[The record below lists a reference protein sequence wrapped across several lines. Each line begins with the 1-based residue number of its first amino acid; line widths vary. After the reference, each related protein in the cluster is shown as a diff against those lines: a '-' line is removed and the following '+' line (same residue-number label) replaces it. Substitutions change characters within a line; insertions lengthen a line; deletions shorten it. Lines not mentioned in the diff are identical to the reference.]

1 MMTIND
7 SSVAKEHEHP
17 MNSTERMQAA
27 IRMQPVDRIPNAP
40 FYEAPICRYFG
51 SSFREALLGGQAMVD
66 AHLQAIDTYQF
77 DWVMV
82 GMGFI
87 GGIIPEA
94 LGCYVTYP
102 ENEFPKIERT
112 VVHSIDDIERIAGQQ
127 VNNKKMDQFLNGISM
142 LKERLAGDVPIACEY
157 ISPFTIA
164 TRLRGTNEIMADFY
178 QEPMLIQKLQE
189 ALVPIDIA
197 LGKALAD
204 AGVEYIF
211 YGADMECP
219 LLISPEHYRSF
230 IHEPT
235 SAVVNAL
242 AGQGAIVL
250 PHMCGPIVKTGIVD
264 MLLEMKVAGIMP
276 GNITQ
281 DSVLSLKS
289 LKEKVGDHVA
299 IFDNLN
305 PNGSLLTGTAEAVA
319 EETKQH
325 LEAARGWTGYLF
337 STAGT
342 TSPNTPRENFD
353 AMNHEVTHFPWEDA
367 AV

>member
-1 MMTIND
+1 
-7 SSVAKEHEHP
+7 

-94 LGCYVTYP
+94 LGCDVTYP

-127 VNNKKMDQFLNGISM
+127 VNNKKMDQFLGGISM

-242 AGQGAIVL
+242 AGQGAMVL
-250 PHMCGPIVKTGIVD
+250 PHMCGPIVKTGIVE
-264 MLLEMKVAGIMP
+264 MLLEMKIAGIMP

-305 PNGSLLTGTAEAVA
+305 PNGSLLTGTAQAVA
-319 EETKQH
+319 AETKQH
-325 LEAARGWTGYLF
+325 LNAARGWTGYLF

-353 AMNHEVTHFPWEDA
+353 AMNHEVTHFSWEDA